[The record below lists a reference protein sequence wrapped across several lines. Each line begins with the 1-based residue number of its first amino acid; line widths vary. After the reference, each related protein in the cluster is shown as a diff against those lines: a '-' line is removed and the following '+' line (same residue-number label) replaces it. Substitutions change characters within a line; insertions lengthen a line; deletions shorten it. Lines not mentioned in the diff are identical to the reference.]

1 MTERKPIKDTKLG
14 KWLTKNA
21 PDVAETVGELLPDS
35 GALGIVKRLL
45 GKESESPEVRSMI
58 QELEIKRLEAVSR
71 RWEADMDSDSTLS
84 KNVRPMALIS
94 LLAMLFVF
102 MAMDSLTFLEFDVK
116 TEYINLLQALSMT
129 AFGAY
134 FAGRSYEKSK
144 S

>member
-71 RWEADMDSDSTLS
+71 RWEADMDSDSALS

>member
-94 LLAMLFVF
+94 LLAMLFIF

-134 FAGRSYEKSK
+134 FAGRSYEKTK

>member
-94 LLAMLFVF
+94 LLAMLFIF